1 MLKILFKSK
10 ILISVITMSLLIIS
24 ILFVYIPIVTEQN
37 TIDTV
42 VRNSKNAVD
51 QIKLTRA
58 YYVNSVVK
66 DIKKY
71 APQIKFDYDH
81 YGVNGKIP
89 FPTTTIHDLSKIYS
103 NNTGLKFHFFSEYPF
118 KPKASRELTPTQKEV
133 IEYMKKD
140 ENHMWVKRDTIDGK
154 PVLRVA
160 VVDYMTDQSCVDC
173 HNNHPDRTWEK
184 GHWKLGDKRGF
195 LEVITPLDKDL
206 AANKTMRDKI
216 LIFIAAAMLVLVIYY
231 SITLIRREKELTDE
245 NDILDAKIKNEVEKN
260 VSKEKLLI
268 QQSRTAAMGE
278 MMGAIIH
285 QWKQPLNGISI
296 ASSAIDMHI
305 IMDDFDK
312 EMLSKQ
318 TQNISQQI
326 EYMNTTMNEFRDFF
340 KTQPK
345 SCFDMNSCV
354 NEVLKLIGKI
364 YETQYIKFDLD
375 LQENIYVLGYPN
387 ELNQVIINI
396 FNNARDIIL
405 EKNVEIKTIFVKT
418 YKDDDMA
425 VMTITDCA
433 GGIPEDI
440 IDIVFEP
447 YVTTKSD
454 DKGTGI
460 GLDMSKTIVE
470 KVDGDISVENVETT
484 IDGKVYKGAMFKIK
498 LNLCNINEVEIIEN
512 EKVKNEK

>member
-1 MLKILFKSK
+1 MLKILFRSK
-10 ILISVITMSLLIIS
+10 ILISVVVMSLVIIS
-24 ILFVYIPIVTEQN
+24 TLFVYIPIVTEQN

-42 VRNSKNAVD
+42 VRNSKNAVA

-66 DIKKY
+66 DVKKY
-71 APQIKFDYDH
+71 APQLKFDYDH
-81 YGVNGKIP
+81 AGVNGKLP

-103 NNTGLKFHFFSEYPF
+103 DNTGLTFHFYSEYPF
-118 KPKASRELTPTQKEV
+118 KPKASRVLTPLQKEV
-133 IEYMKKD
+133 IDYMKKD
-140 ENHMWVKRDTIDGK
+140 DHNMWVRRDTIDGK

-160 VVDYMTDQSCVDC
+160 VVDYMTDQSCVSC

-206 AANKTMRDKI
+206 AANEEMRNKI
-216 LIFIAAAMLVLVIYY
+216 LIFIAGAMFVLVVYY
-231 SITLIRREKELTDE
+231 SVTLIRREKELIEE
-245 NDILDAKIKNEVEKN
+245 NELLDAKVKEEVTKNI
-260 VSKEKLLI
+260 SKEKLLI

-296 ASSAIDMHI
+296 SSSAIDMHI

-312 EMLSKQ
+312 DMLSKQ
-318 TQNISQQI
+318 TENITKQI

-340 KTQPK
+340 KSQPK
-345 SCFDMNSCV
+345 SCFDMDSCV
-354 NEVLKLIGKI
+354 KEVLKLIGKI

-375 LQENIYVLGYPN
+375 LEENLYVLGYPN

-405 EKNVEIKTIFVKT
+405 EKDSEVKMIFIKT
-418 YKDDDMA
+418 YAQDDMA

-440 IDIVFEP
+440 IDIVFDP

-470 KVDGDISVENVETT
+470 KVEGSLTVENVETT
-484 IDGKVYKGAMFKIK
+484 VDDNSYQGAQFKIK
-498 LNLCNINEVEIIEN
+498 LNRCNID
-512 EKVKNEK
+512 EKDSFEK